1 MRKALYLIGPPGSGK
16 TTLLDEIVRQLGLQ
30 WLPDRRVYRETWIN
44 PLTDGSEERAY
55 VLGKRRD
62 AFGGTDALSLSASP
76 RVIEWLEAEQDNNLL
91 PDTLLGEGIRLSGVA
106 FLARLDTVYRTSV
119 VWLTANQDV
128 LDERCGSRGHDLTD
142 TFRRAGATRA
152 SNTANSVA
160 ALGLP
165 VLPLDTS
172 DRLVADLAG
181 EVLRWWKEV
190 SGKG

>member
-1 MRKALYLIGPPGSGK
+1 MRQALYLIGPPGSGK

-44 PLTDGSEERAY
+44 PLTDGGSEERAY

-76 RVIEWLEAEQDNNLL
+76 RVIEWLETEKNL
-91 PDTLLGEGIRLSGVA
+91 PDLLLGEGIRLSGVA
-106 FLARLDTVYRTSV
+106 FLASLDTIYRTSV
-119 VWLTANQDV
+119 VWLTADQDV

-172 DRLVADLAG
+172 GRLVADLAG